1 MEAELAK
8 PDVWSDRARALE
20 LGRSLGEEKRS
31 LEEWVALRRQMEDV
45 DTLAELAG
53 EDAGDTGLLNDL
65 RTELARLEKT
75 LEQRFVATLMSGE
88 DDGRDTFLEI
98 HAGAGGT
105 ESQDWA
111 QMLLRMYTKWADRNG
126 FRYEVVDLEP
136 GQEAGI
142 KSASL
147 DVRGAYAY
155 GRLKV
160 ESGVHRLVRI
170 SPFDAAH
177 RRHTSFA
184 SVFAYAQIEDIPEV
198 DILESDLR
206 VDTFRASGAGGQH
219 VNKTDSAV
227 RITHLPTGITVQ
239 CQSDRSQHRNREN
252 AMKILTARL
261 YDHWKKEQ
269 AKKLQELEDEKL
281 EIAWGSQIRSYV
293 FQPYTLVKDHRTHL
307 ETGNVQAVMDG
318 EIDEFITMTL
328 RHRASGAKP

>member
-1 MEAELAK
+1 MEDLNTLLELA
-8 PDVWSDRARALE
+8 
-20 LGRSLGEEKRS
+20 EEDADDAGI
-31 LEEWVALRRQMEDV
+31 LEELRVQLE
-45 DTLAELAG
+45 E
-53 EDAGDTGLLNDL
+53 
-65 RTELARLEKT
+65 LEKQ
-75 LEQRFVATLMSGE
+75 LEQRFIATLMSGE
-88 DDGRDTFLEI
+88 DDVRDTFLEI

-147 DVRGAYAY
+147 DVSGSYAY
-155 GRLKV
+155 GQLKV

-184 SVFAYAQIEDIPEV
+184 SVFAYAQVDDIPEV
-198 DILESDLR
+198 EIVDGDLR

-239 CQSDRSQHRNREN
+239 CQTDRSQHRNRDN
-252 AMKILTARL
+252 AMKILRARL
-261 YDHWKKEQ
+261 YDHWKKEE
-269 AKKLQELEDEKL
+269 AKRLQEMEDEKL
-281 EIAWGSQIRSYV
+281 DIAWGSQIRSYV
-293 FQPYTLVKDHRTHL
+293 FQPYTLVKDHRTL
-307 ETGNVQAVMDG
+307 VGTGNVQSVMDG
-318 EIDEFITMTL
+318 EIDEFINAAL
-328 RHRASGAKP
+328 RLKAGGG

>member
-1 MEAELAK
+1 M
-8 PDVWSDRARALE
+8 PDVWSDRTRALE
-20 LGRSLGEEKRS
+20 LGRALGDEKRS
-31 LEEWVALRRQMEDV
+31 IEEWNQLLRQMEDLDALV
-45 DTLAELAG
+45 ELSD
-53 EDAGDTGLLNDL
+53 EDSGDASLRKDL
-65 RTELARLEKT
+65 HEQLRKVEKSLEERLIE
-75 LEQRFVATLMSGE
+75 TLMSGP
-88 DDGRDTFLEI
+88 DDARPAFLEI

-111 QMLLRMYTKWADRNG
+111 RMLLRMYTKWADRNG
-126 FRYEVVDLEP
+126 FAYEVVDLEP

-147 DVRGAYAY
+147 DLRGAYAY
-155 GRLKV
+155 GQLKV

-184 SVFAYAQIEDIPEV
+184 SVFAYAQVDEIPEIEIV
-198 DILESDLR
+198 ESDLR

-239 CQSDRSQHRNREN
+239 CQTDRSQHRNRDN
-252 AMKILTARL
+252 AMKILRARL

-269 AKKLQELEDEKL
+269 AKKLRELEDEKL

-293 FQPYTLVKDHRTHL
+293 FQPYTLVKDHRTEI
-307 ETGNVQAVMDG
+307 ETANVQGVMDG
-318 EIDEFITMTL
+318 EIDEFIGAAL
-328 RHRASGAKP
+328 RLKAGGGKGT